1 MISVTVV
8 SLGAILCFG
17 TLKRGDAKTRVKN
30 RGLEPNHRLARTNS
44 WFGSSQIERGLLAH
58 LQFHY
63 EKVVL
68 SLRVSLSFITSDSES
83 ERVGLER
90 IGIGDSSKNRRI
102 AKYPYRYPTISP
114 NGFQIVEILFSI
126 W

>member
-1 MISVTVV
+1 M
-8 SLGAILCFG
+8 
-17 TLKRGDAKTRVKN
+17 
-30 RGLEPNHRLARTNS
+30 
-44 WFGSSQIERGLLAH
+44 AH

-90 IGIGDSSKNRRI
+90 IGIGDSSEYRRI

-126 W
+126 